1 MTAYQKYLKQVGEF
15 GVVEEVHQSI
25 ALLSGLPGA
34 ALDEL
39 VVFEEGQLGQVF
51 MINQEGV
58 EVLQLSRINVKK
70 GAKAVRTDHL
80 LSIPISNQ
88 LLGQM
93 VDPLGRPL
101 SQKSIRQPADKI
113 EGEYFPID
121 CPPSG
126 LLNRSRIK
134 ESQLTGTA
142 IVDLFM
148 PLGQGQK
155 ELVIGER
162 KVGKTSFLLTCLKA
176 HVLNK
181 GLGIYCM
188 IGKSKNDLK
197 KLEQFLT
204 KEKIR
209 EKVIV
214 VASNAYD
221 SPSLIYQ
228 SPYSAMTI
236 AEYFRDLGEDVLL
249 ILDDLSTHARIYR
262 EISLLARRFPGR
274 DAYPGDIFYAHARLL
289 ERAGNFKIGKEEHSI
304 TVLPVAEI
312 IEGDMTS
319 YVATNLMGMT
329 DGHIFFDSNAYF
341 RGQRPAINLSLS
353 VTRVGRQVQSTLLR
367 SINREAT
374 ALLQEYERMQNLS
387 QFGAELSDGAKQ
399 VLQIGETIRLLFNQP
414 VELIV
419 ALEVQVIF
427 FAIVWLGLISAEDL
441 KTHLKTYR
449 QNLISAWGNP
459 RSRKTIEKI
468 LDTDDFNEL
477 LDRVTKNKEEFMQLL
492 RA

>member
-15 GVVEEVHQSI
+15 GIVEEVHKSI
-25 ALLSGLPGA
+25 AMLSGLPGA
-34 ALDEL
+34 AIDEL

-58 EVLQLSRINVKK
+58 EVLQLSRGAVKK
-70 GAKAVRTDHL
+70 GSKAVRTDHL
-80 LSIPISNQ
+80 LSIPVDRK

-93 VDPLGRPL
+93 VDPLGRPF
-101 SQKSIRQPADKI
+101 SQKSTYKI
-113 EGEYFPID
+113 DGEYRSID
-121 CPPSG
+121 CPPLG
-126 LLNRSRIK
+126 FTERVRIK
-134 ESQLTGTA
+134 KAQLTGTT
-142 IVDLFM
+142 IIDLFM
-148 PLGQGQK
+148 PLGAGQK

-176 HVLNK
+176 HVLSGK
-181 GLGIYCM
+181 IGIYSI
-188 IGKSKNDLK
+188 IGKSKNDLRR
-197 KLEQFLT
+197 LEQFLI
-204 KEKIR
+204 KEKIQD
-209 EKVIV
+209 KVVV

-228 SPYSAMTI
+228 TPYAAMTI

-289 ERAGNFKIGKEEHSI
+289 ERAGNFKVKKEEHSI
-304 TVLPVAEI
+304 TVLPICEI

-341 RGQRPAINLSLS
+341 SGQRPAVNLSLS
-353 VTRVGRQVQSTLLR
+353 VTRVGRQVQSALLR

-387 QFGAELSDGAKQ
+387 QFGAELSDSAKQ
-399 VLQIGETIRLLFNQP
+399 ILQTGEAVRLLFNQS
-414 VELIV
+414 VELIIPQ
-419 ALEVQVIF
+419 EVSVIF
-427 FAIVWLGLISAEDL
+427 FAIIWLGLIASEDL
-441 KTHLKTYR
+441 KEQLVKYR
-449 QNLISAWGNP
+449 QNLISAWENIH
-459 RSRKTIEKI
+459 SRKVMEKI
-468 LDTDDFNEL
+468 LATDDFNVL